1 MHLLGREFVVVTDH
15 RALEWL
21 ECMRK
26 DNSRL
31 ARWSL
36 SLQQFHFKIRYKQG
50 KLNGNV
56 DALSRLGVNGPVVV
70 NGPAVVNGSDTVSGT
85 ETMSESE
92 MVYDAKTTSSQ
103 ERGKVMSGN
112 KLRSLKDKTRERRT
126 YY

>member
-1 MHLLGREFVVVTDH
+1 MHLLGGEFVVVTDH

-31 ARWSL
+31 TRWSL
-36 SLQQFHFKIRYKQG
+36 SLQQFHFKIRYRQG
-50 KLNGNV
+50 KLNGNA

-112 KLRSLKDKTRERRT
+112 ELRSLKDKTRERRT